1 MKHYFISLALLGLS
15 AFASANKGNLVLWE
29 CVTNKQQKLSLVVQ
43 KNADKDFTLFFG
55 RDTGNGMALE
65 YKQDLDNSY
74 LYQYANGTQLVVPNN
89 GKWYLFEE
97 TEATTGFT
105 HVELV
110 VRNAKTG
117 QVLEYQE
124 CESDVV
130 SHIAELSTNN
140 VKPLPDDLAE
150 WLFEV
155 SNKYLP

>member
-1 MKHYFISLALLGLS
+1 MKGYLLSLCLMGLS
-15 AFASANKGNLVLWE
+15 TVASANETLITLFECKTNKNQQLNLVLSG
-29 CVTNKQQKLSLVVQ
+29 L
-43 KNADKDFTLFFG
+43 TLNFMRQG
-55 RDTGNGMALE
+55 EVE
-65 YKQDLDNSY
+65 YQQDLSTSY
-74 LYQYANGTQLVVPNN
+74 LHSYANGQQLMVPHN
-89 GKWYLFEE
+89 GNWYLFEE
-97 TEATTGFT
+97 TQSTTGFT

-110 VRNAKTG
+110 VRNVKTG

-130 SHIAELSTNN
+130 SHVSELSTNN